1 MNDLARH
8 LEHTLLRSDATA
20 AEIRRLCEEARTH
33 RFHAVCVNGSRVE
46 LARHLVDDADVQV
59 VAAVGFPLGAMD
71 SGVKVHE
78 TEAARDAGAQE
89 IDVVLNIGRLKDGED
104 RYVLRELRDIVE
116 AAEGLPVKGIIE
128 ACLLTE
134 DEKVRACRLIMEA
147 EARFVKTSTGFNR
160 GGATVDDVRLLRATV
175 GAGFGVKAA
184 GGIRTWAAATA
195 LLAAGADRLGTSCG
209 VGIVTDPAAL

>member
-8 LEHTLLRSDATA
+8 LEHTLLRPDATA